1 MAESLLNPGSPL
13 DDVLAAIRAGDEDAV
28 RTFVDHY
35 EPRLRRVLRVTRV
48 IRLLQSQIDSQDL
61 VQSVFARVIADIRA
75 NRVEFAEWEGVEAY
89 LNKVGRNRLH
99 DAIRRVRSAKRDARR
114 AAPGGVAML
123 TEVAHG
129 GLSPSEIVA
138 VREEVAK
145 IEACASPSELEI
157 IKDRAEGVGWQE
169 LAISR
174 GIEPEALRKRIE
186 RVRRR
191 IREALEKSESGGAG
205 G

>member
-13 DDVLAAIRAGDEDAV
+13 GDVVAAIRAGDEDAV

-75 NRVEFAEWEGVEAY
+75 NRVEFAKWEALEAY
-89 LNKVGRNRLH
+89 LNKVGRDRLH
-99 DAIRRVRSAKRDARR
+99 DAIRRVKAAKRDARR
-114 AAPGGVAML
+114 AAPGGGSML
-123 TEVAHG
+123 ANLAEVG
-129 GLSPSEIVA
+129 SSPSEIAA
-138 VREEVAK
+138 VREEVAI

-157 IKDRAEGVGWQE
+157 IKGRADGVSWQE
-169 LAISR
+169 LAVRR
-174 GIEPEALRKRIE
+174 GINPEALRKRIE

-191 IREALEKSESGGAG
+191 IREALEKSESGEAG
-205 G
+205 E